1 MNNSNFFWRLIKVV
15 LLGSIVTIISPLLVV
30 VAMVMYLFNI
40 NFPDTPAQKRAK
52 VLAKEDSSDLA
63 DLCYRMTV
71 LYTEIPYSDVLM
83 VERISRT
90 LKEKHYGTTG
100 I

>member
-15 LLGSIVTIISPLLVV
+15 LFGSILIVICPLLVV

-52 VLAKEDSSDLA
+52 
-63 DLCYRMTV
+63 Y
-71 LYTEIPYSDVLM
+71 
-83 VERISRT
+83 
-90 LKEKHYGTTG
+90 
-100 I
+100 

>member
-1 MNNSNFFWRLIKVV
+1 MNNSNFFRRLIKVV
-15 LLGSIVTIISPLLVV
+15 LFGSILIVICPLLVV
-30 VAMVMYLFNI
+30 VAMVMYLFNAK
-40 NFPDTPAQKRAK
+40 FPDTPAQKEAK
-52 VLAKEDSSDLA
+52 VLAKEDSSDLS
-63 DLCYRMTV
+63 DLCHRMTV